1 MRVALLSL
9 LVVAAGAQAHAQPA
23 NVTKEFQAG
32 VDAFRLGKYDQARAR
47 LEKARSLDP
56 RLPGPHRFL
65 AAVAHAQERWSDCI
79 RSSRRALELNP
90 ASSEIADT
98 RKLHDDCRAA
108 GGREPYRG
116 DLTGKAAIA
125 VVSDVAG
132 ATVSI
137 NGLTYGGTPLSPR
150 PVPAGV
156 LDVELTKTGFRR
168 CRQRIAALPGIVTD
182 VRVTLVADRTRSRP
196 ASLVTRF
203 LDVGPSRWLSA
214 AKSCGALP

>member
-1 MRVALLSL
+1 MTRVALVVVL
-9 LVVAAGAQAHAQPA
+9 LAVALAHAQPA
-23 NVTKEFQAG
+23 KLTRDFQAG
-32 VDAFRLGKYDQARAR
+32 VDAFRLGKYDEARAR
-47 LEKARSLDP
+47 LEKARALDP
-56 RLPGPHRFL
+56 TLPGPHRFL
-65 AAVAHAQERWSDCI
+65 AAVAHAQARWSDCI
-79 RSSRRALELNP
+79 RSARRALELNP

-98 RKLHDDCRAA
+98 RRLHDECRARS
-108 GGREPYRG
+108 GREPYRG

-150 PVPAGV
+150 PIPAGV

-182 VRVTLVADRTRSRP
+182 VRVALVADHAHSRRP
-196 ASLVTRF
+196 SLVTRF
-203 LDVGPSRWLSA
+203 LDLAPERWLSSA
-214 AKSCGALP
+214 RGSCGTLP